1 MRRLRI
7 LLVEDDAVISA
18 LVVDVLAELGH
29 KVCGTA
35 RTELEAIDAAE
46 RHAPDLMI
54 VDAYLQAGSGVSAMD
69 AILLRI
75 AMPHIF
81 MTGGSRQ
88 IIPPKATVLYKPF
101 GTVQLTAA
109 LQSVAG
115 QIAALRGDPA
125 HAQP

>member
-18 LVVDVLAELGH
+18 LIAQVLTELGH
-29 KVCGTA
+29 DVCGTA
-35 RTELEAIDAAE
+35 RTEFEAIDAAA

-69 AILLRI
+69 AILRRT

-81 MTGGSRQ
+81 ITGGPRQ
-88 IIPPKATVLYKPF
+88 IIPPQATVLYKPF
-101 GTVQLTAA
+101 GTVGLTAA
-109 LQSVAG
+109 LESVAG
-115 QIAALRGDPA
+115 QIAALGGGSA
-125 HAQP
+125 HPQP

>member
-18 LVVDVLAELGH
+18 LVAEILVDLGH
-29 KVCGTA
+29 DVCATA
-35 RTELEAIDAAE
+35 RTEVEAVEAAE

-54 VDAYLQAGSGVSAMD
+54 VDAYLQPGSGVSAMKT
-69 AILLRI
+69 ILRRT

-81 MTGGSRQ
+81 MTGGNRQ
-88 IIPPKATVLYKPF
+88 VVPPHATVLHKPF
-101 GTVQLTAA
+101 GVAGLTVA
-109 LQSVAG
+109 LESVAG
-115 QIAALRGDPA
+115 QFAIAVEGPV

>member
-18 LVVDVLAELGH
+18 LIAEILADLGH
-29 KVCGTA
+29 DVCAIA
-35 RTELEAIDAAE
+35 RTEVEAIDAAE

-54 VDAYLQAGSGVSAMD
+54 VDAYLKPGSGVSAMD
-69 AILLRI
+69 TILRRT

-81 MTGGSRQ
+81 MTGGHRQ
-88 IIPPKATVLYKPF
+88 VVPPHATVLHKPF
-101 GTVQLTAA
+101 GMAGLTVA
-109 LQSVAG
+109 LESVAG
-115 QIAALRGDPA
+115 QFATVPKGPS